1 MKRAAL
7 DNAYDASGSYLGRI
21 WSTRRDVPVQE
32 HVAAIL
38 RAVDPA
44 LPDRLAPAL
53 LRELIEAYSRPI
65 LMVPPSVD
73 DGARTALEAL
83 RERGYTLAL
92 ISNTMR
98 TPGVTLRKLLARYRL
113 LDCFAHTTFS
123 DEVGIRKPDP
133 AIFVLTLRAGLR
145 SPARGRRPRPRRSG
159 RKGCGDAGDP
169 GRRPRAK
176 LGESHSRCDHSAAV
190 RIAGRYR
197 RARGALSFHT
207 LARRLKT
214 RTPPASAGGAVAV
227 GEGASAAAPG
237 SGPRGAR
244 SRR

>member
-133 AIFVLTLRAGLR
+133 AIFVLTLRAVGGEPETAVHVGDDPVLDVQGG
-145 SPARGRRPRPRRSG
+145 RGVGMRVIQV
-159 RKGCGDAGDP
+159 
-169 GRRPRAK
+169 
-176 LGESHSRCDHSAAV
+176 AA
-190 RIAGRYR
+190 
-197 RARGALSFHT
+197 RARSSASLTPDVIIPRLSALPAAIAE
-207 LARRLKT
+207 LEAR
-214 RTPPASAGGAVAV
+214 
-227 GEGASAAAPG
+227 
-237 SGPRGAR
+237 
-244 SRR
+244 